1 MQPEDD
7 RGPRIICSGFRRVSR
22 GAAEPSADHPEA
34 LVWNMGNEP
43 KTWDPTLSSETLSE
57 YITISMFEG
66 LTRQSADGIEPGV
79 AESWDVSDDGLTYTF
94 HLRKSNWSDGTP
106 LTANDFEYTWKRL
119 CDPSVASP
127 SAAGVT
133 DYVVGAAEYLAGTG
147 TADEVMARALDDYTF
162 EVVLKNPAPF
172 FLNRISA
179 DIYCPVNKK
188 CVDLGEGW
196 EKRPETF
203 ICNGA
208 FKLAEYQI
216 GSHILMVKNDEY
228 YDADSIKMPAI
239 KGIMVNDEN
248 TSLQGY
254 KAGDIHCTEVIPAE
268 EIPTLLA
275 EDPNLYVSPLTGTKY
290 LDFNV
295 DRDPVSDV
303 RVRRALT
310 LAINRKLITDQI
322 TRSGEIPASGFLPI
336 TTQKTDGSSYRTV
349 QAGGLP
355 EPAYGISPDSADVDT
370 AKQLLAE
377 AGFPDGEGFPE
388 LELLYYTGESDK
400 KICEAIQQ
408 MWKDNLNIDV
418 KLRNEDKSVALQTK
432 ADGKYDISLSGWSA
446 GYYDASQ
453 MMKQFKLDSGCYA
466 QWRYAEHPSAPHDHI
481 LNPGQKAFEDAYQA
495 AMAAQGS
502 ERDELWMEAE
512 AVLMEEAPA
521 CPIYY
526 YVLKALINEDVVANV
541 EFSKTG
547 NWLFRNAEFVD

>member
-1 MQPEDD
+1 M
-7 RGPRIICSGFRRVSR
+7 I
-22 GAAEPSADHPEA
+22 
-34 LVWNMGNEP
+34 
-43 KTWDPTLSSETLSE
+43 LS
-57 YITISMFEG
+57 
-66 LTRQSADGIEPGV
+66 D
-79 AESWDVSDDGLTYTF
+79 
-94 HLRKSNWSDGTP
+94 
-106 LTANDFEYTWKRL
+106 TWKRL

-349 QAGGLP
+349 QAGGRLSRHM
-355 EPAYGISPDSADVDT
+355 EF
-370 AKQLLAE
+370 LL
-377 AGFPDGEGFPE
+377 
-388 LELLYYTGESDK
+388 
-400 KICEAIQQ
+400 IQP
-408 MWKDNLNIDV
+408 
-418 KLRNEDKSVALQTK
+418 T
-432 ADGKYDISLSGWSA
+432 
-446 GYYDASQ
+446 
-453 MMKQFKLDSGCYA
+453 
-466 QWRYAEHPSAPHDHI
+466 
-481 LNPGQKAFEDAYQA
+481 
-495 AMAAQGS
+495 
-502 ERDELWMEAE
+502 
-512 AVLMEEAPA
+512 
-521 CPIYY
+521 
-526 YVLKALINEDVVANV
+526 
-541 EFSKTG
+541 
-547 NWLFRNAEFVD
+547 